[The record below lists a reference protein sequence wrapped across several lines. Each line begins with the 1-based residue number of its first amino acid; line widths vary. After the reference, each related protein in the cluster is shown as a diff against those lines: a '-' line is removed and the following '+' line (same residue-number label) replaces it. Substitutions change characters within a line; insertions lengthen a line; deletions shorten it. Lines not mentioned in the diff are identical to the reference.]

1 MNLVEQL
8 AAVKAMQVALSAA
21 ETQLKSEVMRLSE
34 VTGATTLKAPLG
46 RVNVVTR
53 EPKPSIDPAALLG
66 WCREHF
72 PDEIVVSE
80 QVRPTFA
87 KALEAELV
95 VAGDDVIN
103 TRTGEVVPFASPS
116 EPSTYVSVTTPSEVK
131 AQATREIGPRLQAVL
146 DAGVLAGRCLSDVT
160 HRDEEHRQSICML
173 PAEHAPLAHDDCM
186 GCTWTDAD
194 HWQQQAVD
202 RVADELQR
210 IADDSQHE
218 GWDHPLVRK
227 IVARLTAALDA
238 SADS

>member
-8 AAVKAMQVALSAA
+8 AAVKAIQVALSAA
-21 ETQLKSEVMRLSE
+21 ETQLKGEVMRLSE
-34 VTGATTLKAPLG
+34 ATGATTLKGPLG

-116 EPSTYVSVTTPSEVK
+116 EVTSYVSITTPPGIK
-131 AQATREIGPRLQAVL
+131 QAAIEQIGPRLQAVL
-146 DAGVLAGRCLSDVT
+146 DAGVLGIEA
-160 HRDEEHRQSICML
+160 
-173 PAEHAPLAHDDCM
+173 
-186 GCTWTDAD
+186 
-194 HWQQQAVD
+194 
-202 RVADELQR
+202 
-210 IADDSQHE
+210 
-218 GWDHPLVRK
+218 
-227 IVARLTAALDA
+227 
-238 SADS
+238 

>member
-1 MNLVEQL
+1 MNLVERL
-8 AAVKAMQVALSAA
+8 TAVKVLQTALADA
-21 ETQLKSEVMRLSE
+21 EAGLKAEALRLAD

-46 RVNVVTR
+46 RVNIVR
-53 EPKPSIDPAALLG
+53 KDAKPIIDAAELLA
-66 WCREHF
+66 WTKEHF
-72 PDEIVVSE
+72 PQEVITVE
-80 QVRPTFA
+80 HVRPSFA
-87 KALEAELV
+87 KALEAELA
-95 VAGDDVIN
+95 VAGDDVVN
-103 TRTGEVVPFASPS
+103 TRTGEIAPFSQPS

>member
-95 VAGDDVIN
+95 VDGDDVIN
-103 TRTGEVVPFASPS
+103 TRTGEIAPFSQPS

-131 AQATREIGPRLQAVL
+131 AQAIREIGPRLQAVL
-146 DAGVLAGRCLSDVT
+146 EAGVLGIEA
-160 HRDEEHRQSICML
+160 
-173 PAEHAPLAHDDCM
+173 
-186 GCTWTDAD
+186 
-194 HWQQQAVD
+194 
-202 RVADELQR
+202 
-210 IADDSQHE
+210 
-218 GWDHPLVRK
+218 
-227 IVARLTAALDA
+227 
-238 SADS
+238 

>member
-53 EPKPSIDPAALLG
+53 EPKPSIDPAALLD
-66 WCREHF
+66 WCRERF

-80 QVRPTFA
+80 QVRPAFA

-95 VAGDDVIN
+95 VAGDDVFN

-116 EPSTYVSVTTPSEVK
+116 EVTSYVSITTPPGIK
-131 AQATREIGPRLQAVL
+131 QAAIEQIGPRLQAVL
-146 DAGVLAGRCLSDVT
+146 DAGVLGIEA
-160 HRDEEHRQSICML
+160 
-173 PAEHAPLAHDDCM
+173 
-186 GCTWTDAD
+186 
-194 HWQQQAVD
+194 
-202 RVADELQR
+202 
-210 IADDSQHE
+210 
-218 GWDHPLVRK
+218 
-227 IVARLTAALDA
+227 
-238 SADS
+238 